1 MISPHCQ
8 VSIACTA
15 TRGQKEKEKEK
26 KRGREVEA
34 EGGKDM
40 HKWYEQQIIPERRRA

>member
-15 TRGQKEKEKEK
+15 TRGQKEKEKEG
-26 KRGREVEA
+26 GREVEA

-40 HKWYEQQIIPERRRA
+40 HKWNEQQLIPERRRA